1 MRTLLATSCI
11 LLAAIG
17 PASAQRGVDMHART
31 AGDLAQLCAADP
43 RSPMGDAQINYCH
56 GFAQGVADTMLG
68 MGGSNRPFCF
78 PMPPPTRTATLA
90 QFVSWAKANP
100 GNASMP
106 AALGLATFLRQQFP
120 CR

>member
-1 MRTLLATSCI
+1 MRTLIVTSCI
-11 LLAAIG
+11 LLAAIA

-43 RSPMGDAQINYCH
+43 RSPVGDAQINYCH

-78 PMPPPTRTATLA
+78 PSPPPTRTATLT
-90 QFVSWAKANP
+90 QYVDWVRSSP
-100 GNASMP
+100 QNAGMP
-106 AALGLATFLRQQFP
+106 AARSLAVFLRQRFP
-120 CR
+120 CQ